1 METEFRARFDETY
14 VNLQLHRSPS
24 LCIDSQNLRVTS
36 NVKTFPWTNLEN
48 SSRPR
53 CQQLVTKWTVF
64 ARMYIRRTRGDLP
77 ICENDGPF
85 LDFTREIKGTRL
97 IRLNEFISNL
107 HRYPRRSFSRFPRGS
122 RVGIP
127 RMWKLL
133 QHPESCVKT
142 NQGLS
147 LSLSLSLPI
156 CLHGCT
162 VASVRVN
169 ESRRLAWMHVING
182 TRIAGTRRVRT
193 DWGMPVNW
201 SESWRWSSFVEEAS
215 SVQDEARKLAGAL
228 ERRSDEE

>member
-36 NVKTFPWTNLEN
+36 NIKTFPWTNLEN

-53 CQQLVTKWTVF
+53 CQQLVTKWTAF
-64 ARMYIRRTRGDLP
+64 ARMYIQRTRGDLLS

-107 HRYPRRSFSRFPRGS
+107 HRYPRRSFSRSPRGS
-122 RVGIP
+122 RVDIP

-133 QHPESCVKT
+133 QHSESCVKT

-147 LSLSLSLPI
+147 LSLSLFLFAFTVARSPRWESERVGVL
-156 CLHGCT
+156 CGCT
-162 VASVRVN
+162 WSTARGS
-169 ESRRLAWMHVING
+169 LLPDAY
-182 TRIAGTRRVRT
+182 VRT
-193 DWGMPVNW
+193 EGC
-201 SESWRWSSFVEEAS
+201 R
-215 SVQDEARKLAGAL
+215 
-228 ERRSDEE
+228 